1 MKKSELAIVYG
12 CTVATIC
19 TLYAAQPIQPLFESE
34 LALTKFQAAIFTTA
48 IMLPLGIAP
57 IVYGYLLET
66 FSSKQMLRT
75 AVLLLGVLEICFSL
89 SQSYAMLL
97 SLRGLQGL
105 LIPAILTS
113 VMSYIST
120 RAPRERVQ
128 QAISTYIGITIIGG
142 FLGRFLSGLL
152 SDMAGWR
159 PFFFFLGGALVVLF
173 FLLNR
178 LQNDTRPTF
187 AKPNKRQ
194 IMEIL
199 SRPEHLTIYLAM
211 FAIFFV
217 FQAILNFIPF
227 ELRAMGE
234 GFEGA
239 KTGFIYAGYAVG
251 LLVSLNAF
259 LLIRWF
265 KGETAAMVFGAL
277 VYLGG
282 IQLFH
287 WRTYE
292 AFFGVMFLFCL
303 GMFVVHAIASGYI
316 NKLTHEYK
324 GIANGLYIS
333 FYYAGGTL
341 GTFVPGVVYEHGGWH
356 WFLVFL
362 SLAVLVGASL
372 LFKLHWH
379 MKKGYNAASFEP
391 KEH

>member
-1 MKKSELAIVYG
+1 MKKGELAIVYG
-12 CTVATIC
+12 CTIATIC

-120 RAPRERVQ
+120 RAPREKVQ
-128 QAISTYIGITIIGG
+128 QAISTYIGITIVGG

-152 SDMAGWR
+152 SDMVGWR
-159 PFFFFLGGALVVLF
+159 PFFLFLGVALVVLF
-173 FLLNR
+173 ALLRR
-178 LQNDTRPTF
+178 LESDTKPTF

-194 IMEIL
+194 IMAVL

-217 FQAILNFIPF
+217 FQAILNFM
-227 ELRAMGE
+227 L
-234 GFEGA
+234 
-239 KTGFIYAGYAVG
+239 
-251 LLVSLNAF
+251 
-259 LLIRWF
+259 
-265 KGETAAMVFGAL
+265 FGAL
-277 VYLGG
+277 VYVAS

-292 AFFGVMFLFCL
+292 AFFAVMFLFCL
-303 GMFVVHAIASGYI
+303 GMFVVHSIASGYI

-341 GTFVPGVVYEHGGWH
+341 GTFLPGVVYEYGGWH
-356 WFLVFL
+356 WFLGFL
-362 SLAVLVGASL
+362 TLAVLVGASL
-372 LFKLHWH
+372 LFVLHQR